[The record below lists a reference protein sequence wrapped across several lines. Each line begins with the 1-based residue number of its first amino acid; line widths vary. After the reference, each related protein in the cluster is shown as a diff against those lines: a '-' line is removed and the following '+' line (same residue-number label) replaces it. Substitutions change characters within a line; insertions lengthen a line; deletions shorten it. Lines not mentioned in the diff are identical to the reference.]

1 MSLERFQALQA
12 RLVVDPGFRER
23 VVAAQGAL
31 TEEPDLTALER
42 RRLAAIARSEGLRI
56 SVLVHRGWRLGKL
69 LTLLPRTCSM
79 LGPDRAAAELDV
91 FWRRQLPRSLY
102 FHDEAIAFADHLAD
116 TSDDLGLPYLR
127 EVVAFERAEVE
138 LMRPGTEPGERRSV
152 VMPRE
157 LGARLAG
164 AIGDAASGGPME
176 AAVFVGER
184 LAEGGTRWSLGGGEP
199 AQH

>member
-1 MSLERFQALQA
+1 MSLARFQALQA
-12 RLVVDPGFRER
+12 RLVVDPGFRDK
-23 VVAAQGAL
+23 VVAAEGDLAD
-31 TEEPDLTALER
+31 EPDLTPLER
-42 RRLAAIARSEGLRI
+42 RRLASIARSKGLRI

-79 LGPDRAAAELDV
+79 LGPDRAAAELDT

-102 FHDEAIAFADHLAD
+102 FHDEAIAFADHLAEA
-116 TSDDLGLPYLR
+116 SDDLGLPYLR

-152 VMPRE
+152 LMPRE

-164 AIGDAASGGPME
+164 APADGAADGSMD